1 MSRRRYYKYRSRGLS
16 KEEKIGW
23 AIASFVFV
31 VVFVAYF
38 IYSFFANCIFEWPIR
53 WDVGTCWDEQ
63 KAPAKQKAVEEAIKF
78 AP

>member
-1 MSRRRYYKYRSRGLS
+1 MGRSRFYKRRSRGLS

-23 AIASFVFV
+23 TIASFIFVIVFV
-31 VVFVAYF
+31 TYF

-63 KAPAKQKAVEEAIKF
+63 KAPAKQKAIEEAIKF
-78 AP
+78 VP